1 MRNMRTR
8 LAYVA
13 FAVVGLIGLGCST
26 PKPDRS
32 LFVRDAGPRPDT
44 AGVRITYLGVNGYLF
59 ESEGGTLLIDPFFSR
74 PPLSTILWN
83 RRMKPDKA
91 RIAAAR
97 ARLPESVD
105 LILVTH
111 GHYDHLLDVPDLS
124 RLTGARMLASP
135 TCGHLA
141 RAAGMPESHIVAVEP
156 GDVHRTGDL
165 TIHVL
170 EARHDRIL
178 CCVPLPG
185 RLEAPPAAPRRYRHW
200 KMGVP
205 LAFLIEL
212 NGQRI
217 YVDSGGH
224 KDAPPDT
231 NGRTVDLA
239 ILGVALSDS
248 RNRVA
253 PVLEL
258 LRPRYFLP
266 SHQDNFFKPLE
277 EGFSFGPMT
286 DFGAVRRQ
294 LERRRPP
301 GELIL
306 LDYFAPWT
314 LDADSP

>member
-1 MRNMRTR
+1 MRNMRTG
-8 LAYVA
+8 LVYVA
-13 FAVVGLIGLGCST
+13 YAVVGMIGLGCST

-32 LFVRDAGPRPDT
+32 LFVADAGSRTDA

-59 ESEGGTLLIDPFFSR
+59 ESKEGTLLVDPFFSR
-74 PPLSTILWN
+74 PPLSTIFWN
-83 RRMKPDKA
+83 RRLKPDKK

-97 ARLPESVD
+97 ARLPESVN

-111 GHYDHLLDVPDLS
+111 GHYDHLLDVPEIS

-141 RAAGMPESHIVAVEP
+141 RAAGMPESHILPVVP
-156 GDVHRTGDL
+156 GDVHRQGDL
-165 TIHVL
+165 IIHVL
-170 EARHDRIL
+170 RARHDRIL
-178 CCVPLPG
+178 CCEPLPG
-185 RLEAPPAAPRRYRHW
+185 RLDATPDAPRQYTHW

-212 NGQRI
+212 GGRRI

-224 KDAPPDT
+224 RDHPPDL
-231 NGRTVDLA
+231 NGQPVDLA
-239 ILGVALSDS
+239 ILGVALPDS
-248 RNRVA
+248 RKRVV
-253 PVLEL
+253 PVLEQ

-277 EGFSFGPMT
+277 AGFRFGPMT
-286 DFGAVRRQ
+286 DFAAVRKQ
-294 LERRRPP
+294 LERHQPP
-301 GELIL
+301 GVLIL

-314 LDADSP
+314 LETDLP